1 MSQSVV
7 LHLHLNHL
15 LLQKLGQVQ
24 NLSLHACVFKIIA
37 IVKHDQL
44 HMTKASTIASSF
56 LGGGRFPR
64 SLAISEEGTMTSFL
78 GTICNVHLQDGV
90 AGVPSLEQV
99 AAIITAAEK
108 VYT

>member
-1 MSQSVV
+1 MQLV

-64 SLAISEEGTMTSFL
+64 SLAISEEGTMTSFFL
-78 GTICNVHLQDGV
+78 GGGGGGGGGNDL
-90 AGVPSLEQV
+90 
-99 AAIITAAEK
+99 
-108 VYT
+108 